1 MLDGPVP
8 GDEMRLPTLTGSREE
23 TFCYTHPSFK
33 RASFP
38 RMNLQATAES
48 TKRYANRF
56 RGQAAA
62 GHFREVHA
70 LTLSSLGIGTY
81 LGQPDDKTDGSYA
94 ASLVT
99 AVENGINV
107 IDTAINYRFQRSE
120 RSIGSALKQ
129 LAQKGFSRDEF
140 VLCTKGGY
148 LTPDGSMPSDP
159 NEYFYREYIQPG
171 IFKPNEIVQG
181 SHCMTP
187 RFLEN
192 QLDRSL
198 RNLGVECIDVYY
210 LHNAETQL
218 SEVSRPDFL
227 ERVRDA
233 FIYLESAAAAR
244 KIQFYGMATWNGF
257 RQEAGAR
264 GSLQLAEL
272 EQLARDIAGETHHFR
287 FVQLPFNLAMTEAL
301 TLGNQSISGK
311 VRTVME
317 AASELGVTLIAS
329 ASLFQGQVAR
339 NLPPFVAQALGL
351 QTDAERALQF
361 VRSSPGI
368 TTALVGMS
376 RPEHAR
382 ANARLVAA
390 PPATV
395 EEFSKLFTRGE
406 GG

>member
-1 MLDGPVP
+1 M
-8 GDEMRLPTLTGSREE
+8 SK
-23 TFCYTHPSFK
+23 S
-33 RASFP
+33 
-38 RMNLQATAES
+38 ATPAG
-48 TKRYANRF
+48 TARYAKRF
-56 RGQAAA
+56 SGTAAPA
-62 GHFREVHA
+62 HFREAQKLNV
-70 LTLSSLGIGTY
+70 SSLGIGTY
-81 LGQPDDKTDGSYA
+81 LGQPDDKTDGGYA
-94 ASLVT
+94 ASVMA
-99 AVENGINV
+99 AVENGLNV

-140 VLCTKGGY
+140 ILCSKGGY
-148 LTPDGSMPSDP
+148 LTSDGSMPSEP

-171 IFKPNEIVQG
+171 IFKPNDIVQG
-181 SHCMTP
+181 SHCVTP

-192 QLDRSL
+192 QLGRSL
-198 RNLGVECIDVYY
+198 RNLGVDSIDVYY
-210 LHNAETQL
+210 LHNPETQL
-218 SEVSRPDFL
+218 SEVLRPDFL

-233 FIYLESAAAAR
+233 FIYLESAAAAG
-244 KIQFYGMATWNGF
+244 KIQFYGMATWSGF
-257 RQEAGAR
+257 RQEATAR
-264 GSLQLAEL
+264 ESLQLGEL

-301 TLGNQSISGK
+301 TLGNQTIAGSVK
-311 VRTVME
+311 TVME
-317 AASELGVTLIAS
+317 AASELGITLIAS
-329 ASLFQGQVAR
+329 ASLSQGQVAR

-376 RPEHAR
+376 HAEHVR
-382 ANARLVAA
+382 ANARLVGV

-406 GG
+406 GA